1 MTQRP
6 PIKPAQSQWPSA
18 GDRTELPDDW
28 DFFYQANRKTLGI
41 GVGQGR
47 GNWYPLPQVQLPDGF
62 AEAIL
67 DHAPNDRGET

>member
-1 MTQRP
+1 MIGT
-6 PIKPAQSQWPSA
+6 
-18 GDRTELPDDW
+18 
-28 DFFYQANRKTLGI
+28 FFYQANRKTLGI

-67 DHAPNDRGET
+67 NHAPNDGGET